1 MAGITFSEQEV
12 KKLILAL
19 AGSKAMPDEPQESE
33 DSEKDEPEEKPEQK
47 SEGEPF
53 DTKAMLE
60 KKLKER

>member
-33 DSEKDEPEEKPEQK
+33 DSEKDEPEEKPEK